1 MMEICEVKGDNC
13 HPLFKSLKQEAGNV
27 EIPWNFSKFV
37 IDVHEQKVFFFGPK
51 EDNAQITKKIEE
63 IL

>member
-1 MMEICEVKGDNC
+1 MEICEVKGANC
-13 HPLFKSLKQEAGNV
+13 HPLFKALKEKAGNV

-37 IDVHEQKVFFFGPK
+37 IDIHEQAVFFFAPSA
-51 EDNAQITKKIEE
+51 DLADITKKLEE